1 MNNNSQYTITPPS
14 GVGGLDL
21 FKIGKL
27 GKTHGVN
34 GEITFMFDDDIFDRV
49 DSEYLIL
56 EIDGIL
62 VPFFM
67 EEYRFKSDEV
77 ALVKFE
83 DIDTQERAA
92 ELTGCEVYFPRET
105 SPDTSEGGEISYAQ
119 LVGFSL
125 IDASTNSAVGKINY
139 IDDQTENIMFE
150 LEDGTLIPAYEG
162 LIEDIDIENKTI
174 SMNLPEGLLDL

>member
-1 MNNNSQYTITPPS
+1 MIKKEEVY
-14 GVGGLDL
+14 
-21 FKIGKL
+21 KIGRL

-34 GEITFMFDDDIFDRV
+34 GEITFQFDDDIFDRV
-49 DSEYLIL
+49 DGEYLIL

-83 DIDTQERAA
+83 DIDTQNRAA
-92 ELTGCEVYFPRET
+92 ELTGCEVYYTRT
-105 SPDTSEGGEISYAQ
+105 SPDPSKGGELSYAQ
-119 LVGFSL
+119 LVGFDV
-125 IDASTNSAVGKINY
+125 IDNTTGKILGKIEY

-150 LEDGTLIPAYEG
+150 LEDGMLIPASEE
-162 LIEDIDIENKTI
+162 LIEDIDIEKQNI

>member
-1 MNNNSQYTITPPS
+1 MPS
-14 GVGGLDL
+14 EQGLVESRMIKKEEVY
-21 FKIGKL
+21 KIGRL

-34 GEITFMFDDDIFDRV
+34 GEITFQFDDDIFDTT
-49 DSEYLIL
+49 DGEYLIL

-83 DIDTQERAA
+83 DINTQGRAA
-92 ELTGCEVYFPRET
+92 ELTGCEVFYPRI
-105 SPDTSEGGEISYAQ
+105 SADASEGGELSYAQ
-119 LVGFSL
+119 LVGFTL
-125 IDASTNSAVGKINY
+125 VDAKTEKAVGVIDY
-139 IDDQTENIMFE
+139 IDDQTDNIMFE
-150 LEDGTLIPAYEG
+150 LEDGMLIPASEE
-162 LIEDIDIENKTI
+162 LIADVDVEKRTI